1 MDLDNPFVEWL
12 LETLETK
19 GMTRQDL
26 ADKMGMQSAPLTNI
40 VNRKKNLE
48 GEVQEAFLN
57 AMMLLEKKTKTLGAK
72 IIVED
77 HAEEFASEVKRLTHI
92 HESE

>member
-26 ADKMGMQSAPLTNI
+26 ADKMGMQSAHI